1 MVGVVED
8 LGMDV
13 VLDYSNL
20 LEAAAG
26 IATAGAV
33 VAAVNDDH
41 NHLVAAIME
50 ALGPRGRGFVVV
62 RGVPQFREL
71 RDKLLP
77 LAKEIAL
84 MPEAHLPSFLREHG
98 LGTDVSLKHPDRP
111 VSSFAAKLK
120 FEDSIGDDHCSEL
133 KLQSTMHDS
142 EANSLKD
149 VGSLFARL
157 GVCMV
162 EVGLL
167 VARLCD
173 YGIFWSL
180 RNQTTKHTVGA
191 GLEQA
196 IRESGTAKGRLIHY
210 HSIQEK
216 ALLTLGSKAIKN
228 RNSKKKPSNVKKL
241 GEMVD
246 GCNKE
251 QELLSILWQ
260 QWHCDYGI
268 LTVLTAPLFLK
279 SMPSWHQVSMHSH
292 SSSNCALNPI
302 DIPDFPPLTLM
313 DAEPRVQE
321 TFKSVS
327 QSNCSQEED
336 GQICVT
342 SAVCTKLQEKKGSC
356 PEVNSLLLDIPCACQ
371 SDVKLNVMSRNI
383 KSAEEIAGDG
393 THPDRDQATFQCRSF
408 ECSPP
413 DGHSSLQVMDSMTG
427 GSTFVA
433 VAADCL
439 VVQVGEA
446 AQILSG
452 GKLVARAHCV
462 ARPTMAADVS
472 RETMAVFLQPAWERP
487 LVLPMW
493 GAETA
498 LQAGGLSTDLETMIP
513 PLTSRWRQGST
524 FAEFSQET
532 TRQYY
537 GVEGRQSRRE
547 QT

>member
-1 MVGVVED
+1 M
-8 LGMDV
+8 
-13 VLDYSNL
+13 
-20 LEAAAG
+20 
-26 IATAGAV
+26 
-33 VAAVNDDH
+33 
-41 NHLVAAIME
+41 
-50 ALGPRGRGFVVV
+50 
-62 RGVPQFREL
+62 
-71 RDKLLP
+71 
-77 LAKEIAL
+77 
-84 MPEAHLPSFLREHG
+84 
-98 LGTDVSLKHPDRP
+98 
-111 VSSFAAKLK
+111 
-120 FEDSIGDDHCSEL
+120 
-133 KLQSTMHDS
+133 
-142 EANSLKD
+142 
-149 VGSLFARL
+149 
-157 GVCMV
+157 
-162 EVGLL
+162 
-167 VARLCD
+167 
-173 YGIFWSL
+173 
-180 RNQTTKHTVGA
+180 
-191 GLEQA
+191 
-196 IRESGTAKGRLIHY
+196 
-210 HSIQEK
+210 
-216 ALLTLGSKAIKN
+216 
-228 RNSKKKPSNVKKL
+228 KKL
-241 GEMVD
+241 GETVD

-302 DIPDFPPLTLM
+302 DISDFPPLTLM

-336 GQICVT
+336 GHICVT

-371 SDVKLNVMSRNI
+371 SDVKLSVMCRTI

-393 THPDRDQATFQCRSF
+393 THPDRDQPTFQCRSF

-487 LVLPMW
+487 LMLPMW

-498 LQAGGLSTDLETMIP
+498 LQAGGLSTDLETLIP

>member
-1 MVGVVED
+1 
-8 LGMDV
+8 
-13 VLDYSNL
+13 
-20 LEAAAG
+20 
-26 IATAGAV
+26 
-33 VAAVNDDH
+33 
-41 NHLVAAIME
+41 
-50 ALGPRGRGFVVV
+50 
-62 RGVPQFREL
+62 
-71 RDKLLP
+71 
-77 LAKEIAL
+77 
-84 MPEAHLPSFLREHG
+84 
-98 LGTDVSLKHPDRP
+98 
-111 VSSFAAKLK
+111 
-120 FEDSIGDDHCSEL
+120 
-133 KLQSTMHDS
+133 MHDR

-173 YGIFWSL
+173 YGIFRSL
-180 RNQTTKHTVGA
+180 SNHTTKHTVRT

-196 IRESGTAKGRLIHY
+196 IQESGTAKGRLIHY

-216 ALLTLGSKAIKN
+216 ALLTLSSKAIKN

-241 GEMVD
+241 VEMVD

-251 QELLSILWQ
+251 QELLSNLWQ

-279 SMPSWHQVSMHSH
+279 TMPSWHQVSLHSH
-292 SSSNCALNPI
+292 SMNYCALNPV
-302 DIPDFPPLTLM
+302 DTSYFPPLTLM

-336 GQICVT
+336 GRIGVT

-356 PEVNSLLLDIPCACQ
+356 PEVNSLLLDIPCAYQ
-371 SDVKLNVMSRNI
+371 SDVKLIAMCRNTT
-383 KSAEEIAGDG
+383 SVEENAGDG
-393 THPDRDQATFQCRSF
+393 AHPDRDQPTVQCRSF

-487 LVLPMW
+487 LMLPMW

-498 LQAGGLSTDLETMIP
+498 LQARGLSTDLETLIP

>member
-1 MVGVVED
+1 MS
-8 LGMDV
+8 MDHRIWQA
-13 VLDYSNL
+13 
-20 LEAAAG
+20 E
-26 IATAGAV
+26 I
-33 VAAVNDDH
+33 
-41 NHLVAAIME
+41 
-50 ALGPRGRGFVVV
+50 GF
-62 RGVPQFREL
+62 GEL
-71 RDKLLP
+71 QKL
-77 LAKEIAL
+77 
-84 MPEAHLPSFLREHG
+84 
-98 LGTDVSLKHPDRP
+98 
-111 VSSFAAKLK
+111 
-120 FEDSIGDDHCSEL
+120 
-133 KLQSTMHDS
+133 
-142 EANSLKD
+142 
-149 VGSLFARL
+149 
-157 GVCMV
+157 
-162 EVGLL
+162 
-167 VARLCD
+167 
-173 YGIFWSL
+173 
-180 RNQTTKHTVGA
+180 
-191 GLEQA
+191 
-196 IRESGTAKGRLIHY
+196 
-210 HSIQEK
+210 
-216 ALLTLGSKAIKN
+216 
-228 RNSKKKPSNVKKL
+228 SNVKKL

-260 QWHCDYGI
+260 HWHCDYGI

-279 SMPSWHQVSMHSH
+279 SMPSGHQVSMHSH

-302 DIPDFPPLTLM
+302 DISDFPPLTLM

-321 TFKSVS
+321 TFKSVN

-336 GQICVT
+336 GQNCVT
-342 SAVCTKLQEKKGSC
+342 SAACTKLQEKKGSC
-356 PEVNSLLLDIPCACQ
+356 PEVNSLLLDIPCAGQ
-371 SDVKLNVMSRNI
+371 SDVKLSVMCRNI

-393 THPDRDQATFQCRSF
+393 THTDGDQPTFQCRSY

-487 LVLPMW
+487 LMLPMW

-537 GVEGRQSRRE
+537 GVEGLQSRRE